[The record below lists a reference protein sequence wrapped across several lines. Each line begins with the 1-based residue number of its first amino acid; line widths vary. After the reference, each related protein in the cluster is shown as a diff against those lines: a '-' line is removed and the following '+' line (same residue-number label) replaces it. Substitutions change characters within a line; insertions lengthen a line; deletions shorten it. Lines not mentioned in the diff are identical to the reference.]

1 MTPHSHY
8 WAYTLRETVI
18 EKDTCTP
25 LSTAI
30 LFTIARTWKPPRCP
44 LTDEWKKKLWYMY
57 TMEYYS
63 TVKSNALDEVD
74 EPRTYYTE

>member
-25 LSTAI
+25 LSTAV

-44 LTDEWKKKLWYMY
+44 LTDEWKMKLWYMY

-63 TVKSNALDEVD
+63 TIKSNALDDVD